1 MQTLIID
8 LDGGHELLA
17 NSAAVR
23 YLSHP
28 TQLSQN
34 HLPDIHLRPFSAHPA
49 SLRTGPT
56 HIKRLQHELFE
67 IQKTDAA
74 WGLVIPLL
82 DHVDYNVQFFGAH
95 TSQIKIARDWY
106 GLRPDFDVQ
115 GELDVSLYCL

>member
-1 MQTLIID
+1 MVDMSFLPTLQQSDIP
-8 LDGGHELLA
+8 
-17 NSAAVR
+17 S
-23 YLSHP
+23 YPS
-28 TQLSQN
+28 QLSPN
-34 HLPDIHLRPFSAHPA
+34 PLPDIHLRPFSAHPT
-49 SLRTGPT
+49 SLCTGPT
-56 HIKRLQHELFE
+56 HIKCLQHELFE

-115 GELDVSLYCL
+115 GELDVSLY